1 MSPTLYVFICL
12 NAVVQVISSDGVTE
26 VHGTV
31 GGSVTID
38 CRYEQGFEHFQK
50 YFTNIR
56 WKLNNALIR
65 TKNSNTL
72 VMEGRYSLYDDTS
85 ARVFTVTIKELQMSD
100 AGTYWCAVERTLM
113 DDYTEVKLTLHQDHG
128 TESPRKSTFCRR
140 VEPALQPTP

>member
-1 MSPTLYVFICL
+1 MSLTLYFVTCL
-12 NAVVQVISSDGVTE
+12 NAVLQVISGDGVTV
-26 VHGTV
+26 VHGIV

-38 CRYEQGFEHFQK
+38 CRYEQGFENYEK
-50 YFTNIR
+50 YLTNFKYT
-56 WKLNNALIR
+56 WNNALIK
-65 TKNSNTL
+65 TKNPNTL